1 MVKIKVIYLQNYE
14 KNIIFINA
22 IYSKF
27 RIYKEFNSRYSV
39 ILLIVDNTNRGGGII
54 CLIIKG
60 GVIILGCFSKQ
71 TIPS

>member
-22 IYSKF
+22 IYSKL
-27 RIYKEFNSRYSV
+27 RIYREFNSIYSV
-39 ILLIVDNTNRGGGII
+39 ILLIIDNTNRGGGII
-54 CLIIKG
+54 CFIIKG
-60 GVIILGCFSKQ
+60 DFIILVCFSKQ